1 MEIYYIELNHWST
14 DYYPDVEPFL
24 TWMDDDVLQ
33 LRKEDWVIEN
43 KIVVVE
49 SIVDMSLNYCITAPK
64 EWIDKY
70 CPELLTKYSKFLRKP
85 NKDGEIFGQFGC
97 PFLQY
102 KEENFGFWFFD
113 LDENEWV
120 KKIKRLDKESK

>member
-14 DYYPDVEPFL
+14 DYYPDIEPFL

-33 LRKEDWVIEN
+33 LRKEDWIIEN

-64 EWIDKY
+64 KWIDKY

-97 PFLQY
+97 PFLPY

-120 KKIKRLDKESK
+120 KKVKRLDKESE